1 MRTLK
6 FIVTG
11 QMIRPDPETTIADLE
26 NAIKEATSDVEMKK
40 LETDYQINNAWYRA
54 CDEAEESYRT
64 LIANGMRPEQARCV
78 LP

>member
-26 NAIKEATSDVEMKK
+26 NAIKEAINSD
-40 LETDYQINNAWYRA
+40 N
-54 CDEAEESYRT
+54 
-64 LIANGMRPEQARCV
+64 
-78 LP
+78 